1 MADWELRPATEADK
15 EFLRELHRTTLREYV
30 DQVFGWDD
38 DEQRAFFDER
48 WDPRPRQVIRVEG
61 RDAGALHVEVRDD
74 EVFLANIG
82 LLPEYQSRGIGSC
95 VIQSVLDDAR
105 ARGLPVSLSVLRP
118 NPARRLYERLG
129 FAVVEES
136 PERFTL
142 RWSG

>member
-1 MADWELRPATEADK
+1 MTDWELRPATEADK

-48 WDPRPRQVIRVEG
+48 WDPRPQQVIRVEG

-82 LLPEYQSRGIGSC
+82 LLPEYQSRGIGSR